1 MNLRQ
6 SEEEMVDASKFS
18 INGGDEED
26 GEEMRE
32 EKEKEKADEG
42 SGENDCGDTE
52 SEAKINKSDKDE
64 LETVVLISEKGR
76 SQEDSIP
83 EQGNE
88 E

>member
-18 INGGDEED
+18 INGGDEQD

-32 EKEKEKADEG
+32 EKEKADEG
-42 SGENDCGDTE
+42 SGENDGGETE